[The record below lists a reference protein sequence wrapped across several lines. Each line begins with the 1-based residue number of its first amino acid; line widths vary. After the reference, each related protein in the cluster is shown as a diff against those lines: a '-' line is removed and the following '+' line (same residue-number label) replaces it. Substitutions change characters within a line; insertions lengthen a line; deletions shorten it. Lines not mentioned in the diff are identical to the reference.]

1 MATRETTITMKVDAT
16 KTWEDPN
23 GNEWEVAVE
32 FKSVNGRVDFAGV
45 VIRPTSSG
53 YPLTRRVLAQVPM
66 LDLFSESMFDEQIN
80 FERWRD
86 QRKSESLHPGRALT
100 HDELKLVAEIREIAL
115 KANFPVQRAIA
126 MALGIS
132 EGLAGNRIQAA
143 RERGYIPPTNRKT
156 AK

>member
-1 MATRETTITMKVDAT
+1 MATQQKKITMSVDAT
-16 KTWEDPN
+16 RTWEDPN

-32 FKSVNGRVDFAGV
+32 FKSANGRVDFAGV
-45 VIRPTSSG
+45 VIRPTRSG

-86 QRKSESLHPGRALT
+86 QRKSESQHRGRALT
-100 HDELKLVAEIREIAL
+100 HDELKLIAEIREIAL
-115 KANFPVQRAIA
+115 KANFPVLRAIA

-132 EGLAGNRIQAA
+132 EVTAGTRIKAA
-143 RERGYIPPTNRKT
+143 RERGYIPPSNRTT
-156 AK
+156 A